1 MHLEAQDF
9 LPRWL
14 IGSFDVLPQNVG
26 EFKSLLEDGIG
37 KFKEFS
43 DGQPVDKDRSLG
55 LFLNCK
61 KPSGDQMGFFFGE
74 CLPNLDT
81 LEAKFMSE
89 VSDKIGTI
97 RDYIQTIIIIHVFR
111 MTTSFLTP
119 GREPSLASQLGSESW
134 CIYIFT
140 LMFVQKVFL
149 CIIETIIQ
157 CR

>member
-97 RDYIQTIIIIHVFR
+97 RDYIQTIIYK
-111 MTTSFLTP
+111 
-119 GREPSLASQLGSESW
+119 Q
-134 CIYIFT
+134 
-140 LMFVQKVFL
+140 
-149 CIIETIIQ
+149 
-157 CR
+157 